1 MIEAIS
7 LKNKTKKTDVVN
19 LTSPTEDETNDNNND
34 FLFLKDKN
42 DSKEDEKKKRKTN
55 KYTKKRNME
64 IIWRK
69 RTKMEHEQSYIE
81 TEGRNQNSH
90 GIKLK
95 VQNIRLR
102 FYRLGGMSSGLD

>member
-42 DSKEDEKKKRKTN
+42 DSKEDEKKKKDKQIYEEEEHGNNTEEAN
-55 KYTKKRNME
+55 KNGTRAELYRNRRE
-64 IIWRK
+64 ESKFPRDK
-69 RTKMEHEQSYIE
+69 IE
-81 TEGRNQNSH
+81 NSKH
-90 GIKLK
+90 KA
-95 VQNIRLR
+95 
-102 FYRLGGMSSGLD
+102 